1 MLLTIPPYLLSDE
14 EMVALYDLACQA
26 CAYPGAVADALGGP
40 VALYVAQWGA
50 DLRAAY
56 EGEAASEVSALALP
70 RRVAELSAAELA
82 GLHRLPGRRN
92 VTVLRT
98 ACVRLLAE
106 VAPLPVRPAL
116 TAAK

>member
-26 CAYPGAVADALGGP
+26 CAYPGA
-40 VALYVAQWGA
+40 VAQWGA